1 MKVRKWKSESN
12 YEVFSTIFSLTFIG
26 IHLRKYRSN
35 TKFSDSEWYVV
46 TNIFQYFSSA
56 ILQNDLF
63 KWVFLKYVYNLFC
76 FCVYFLFLFLVKKL
90 MILLFKISLY
100 LLSVNQVFL
109 FNAIILCLKRHLEFS
124 EPLVGLYVTYGVLLL
139 VNRNVFDIWQ
149 EILSFFFVS
158 LCSYKSKNGKNTYF

>member
-63 KWVFLKYVYNLFC
+63 KWAFLKYVYIFC
-76 FCVYFLFLFLVKKL
+76 FCVCFLFLFFSKKL
-90 MILLFKISLY
+90 IILLFKISIY

-109 FNAIILCLKRHLEFS
+109 FNAIILCVKCHLEFS
-124 EPLVGLYVTYGVLLL
+124 EPLVGVYVTCAVLLL
-139 VNRNVFDIWQ
+139 VNRNVFWYLRENLVQLFLWITSWNA
-149 EILSFFFVS
+149 
-158 LCSYKSKNGKNTYF
+158 KNCVEQ